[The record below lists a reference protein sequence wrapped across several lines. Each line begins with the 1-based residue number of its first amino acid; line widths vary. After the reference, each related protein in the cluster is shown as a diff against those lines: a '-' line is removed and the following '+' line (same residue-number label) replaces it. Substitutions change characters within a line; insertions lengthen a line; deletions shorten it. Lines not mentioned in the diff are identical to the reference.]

1 MPSEKRTRVEI
12 FLPLGSNPVFNEPV
26 TEWLAEELAFTR
38 GGSTITTPFTGL
50 YVSAT
55 ERDFVRDSVRILFCD
70 FDLDPSDENSVCE
83 IGGISRRRSLNA
95 LASFQTR
102 GNLDNLSSDNQNLVN
117 TDRG

>member
-38 GGSTITTPFTGL
+38 GGSTITTPFTGF

-55 ERDFVRDSVRILFCD
+55 ERDLVRDSVRILFCD
-70 FDLDPSDENSVCE
+70 FDLDPSDETQYAKLEAYLAGVRSMLLQVFRQEE
-83 IGGISRRRSLNA
+83 IWITCHPIIRIR
-95 LASFQTR
+95 
-102 GNLDNLSSDNQNLVN
+102 
-117 TDRG
+117 